1 MGKYFY
7 PEGDYRMVE
16 VTVNTNCLQEM
27 YYNQH
32 LDNIGPAYCSSLE
45 VLEKAIKSVKG

>member
-1 MGKYFY
+1 
-7 PEGDYRMVE
+7 MVE
-16 VTVNTNCLQEM
+16 IIVTTNSLQEM

-45 VLEKAIKSVKG
+45 VLEKEIKSIKG

>member
-1 MGKYFY
+1 
-7 PEGDYRMVE
+7 MVE